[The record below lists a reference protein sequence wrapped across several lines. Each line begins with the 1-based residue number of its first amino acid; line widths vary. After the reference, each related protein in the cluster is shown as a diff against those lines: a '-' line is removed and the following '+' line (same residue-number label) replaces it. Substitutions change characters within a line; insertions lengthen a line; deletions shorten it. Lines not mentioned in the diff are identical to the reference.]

1 MLFQSEQ
8 EQQIVN
14 NFLLRN
20 NLFVHN
26 LVPQK
31 NIINFLKK
39 INVYQTELV
48 RLGNNND
55 GGYLVP
61 NDLKDITAC
70 FSPGV
75 DTTIQF
81 EKDLSKKN
89 IPSYLLDYSIDSL
102 PEENNLF
109 TFEKKYLGINNDNM
123 TMNFNTWINKYCKNN
138 ITDEYIL
145 QMDIEGSEYEV
156 LLNLENSLLKKF
168 RIMIIEF
175 HSFNN
180 LLHPAGYRQ
189 INALFDKILEYFYI
203 VHIHPNNIFPV
214 VNAMDIS
221 IPTLLEF
228 SFIRKDRLDK
238 KTKVTSL
245 PNDLDQKNILNKEDI
260 ILPGYWYK

>member
-8 EQQIVN
+8 EKQIVN

-31 NIINFLKK
+31 NIITFLKK

-48 RLGNNND
+48 RLGNKND

-89 IPSYLLDYSIDSL
+89 
-102 PEENNLF
+102 
-109 TFEKKYLGINNDNM
+109 
-123 TMNFNTWINKYCKNN
+123 C
-138 ITDEYIL
+138 
-145 QMDIEGSEYEV
+145 
-156 LLNLENSLLKKF
+156 
-168 RIMIIEF
+168 
-175 HSFNN
+175 
-180 LLHPAGYRQ
+180 
-189 INALFDKILEYFYI
+189 
-203 VHIHPNNIFPV
+203 
-214 VNAMDIS
+214 
-221 IPTLLEF
+221 
-228 SFIRKDRLDK
+228 
-238 KTKVTSL
+238 
-245 PNDLDQKNILNKEDI
+245 
-260 ILPGYWYK
+260 